1 MNVSD
6 VMVSAVITVKPD
18 ATVQEAGQLMLANRV
33 SGLPVVDDSAKLV
46 GLISEGDLLRRAA
59 EETWPKAWGPPP
71 RRGWAKLL
79 MGPEERDTEYV
90 TQQDRKVGDI
100 MTRDVVSAAPET
112 SISEIAALLVHHR
125 IKLFRSS
132 KTAASSVLSVAR
144 ILLRR
149 SRGQTCEGLPGVS
162 IATTALARLP
172 RT

>member
-1 MNVSD
+1 MNASD
-6 VMVSAVITVKPD
+6 VMASAVITVKPD
-18 ATVQEAGQLMLANRV
+18 ATVQEAAQLMLANRV

-112 SISEIAALLVHHR
+112 SISESAALLVHHR
-125 IKLFRSS
+125 IKR
-132 KTAASSVLSVAR
+132 VPIIQDGRVVG
-144 ILLRR
+144 IV
-149 SRGQTCEGLPGVS
+149 SRANIVE
-162 IATTALARLP
+162 ALAGSDMRRLARSIDRNDRP
-172 RT
+172 GSSS